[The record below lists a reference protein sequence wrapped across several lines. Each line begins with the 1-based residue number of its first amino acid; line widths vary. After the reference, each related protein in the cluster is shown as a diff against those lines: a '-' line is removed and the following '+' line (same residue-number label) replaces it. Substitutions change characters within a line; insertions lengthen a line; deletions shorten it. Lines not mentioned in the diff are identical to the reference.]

1 MNMPAFLSRTSPI
14 LLIGAV
20 TLLGGFIKPQ
30 LWRGAESPSLLVVGD
45 LAPHLALPIYPDSDK
60 GFDLTEAT
68 EDQSL
73 VVVTFWASWCLPCRV
88 ELHRLTELFDQ
99 YGEAGL
105 EIVAVNLDSER
116 QEIQRFLDESPL
128 PFPVVLGNDS
138 RCRLRRLSAAPAL
151 RIERRHRNRSRALQ
165 EKAMAIHRE

>member
-1 MNMPAFLSRTSPI
+1 
-14 LLIGAV
+14 
-20 TLLGGFIKPQ
+20 
-30 LWRGAESPSLLVVGD
+30 PSLLVVGD

-105 EIVAVNLDSER
+105 EVVAVNLDSER
-116 QEIQRFLDESPL
+116 QEVQRFLDESPL

-138 RCRLRRLSAAPAL
+138 DVVARFGVRVLPTTVLVDSENRLVRFFEGFSSSLPTH
-151 RIERRHRNRSRALQ
+151 IERHVRRPEEHD
-165 EKAMAIHRE
+165 